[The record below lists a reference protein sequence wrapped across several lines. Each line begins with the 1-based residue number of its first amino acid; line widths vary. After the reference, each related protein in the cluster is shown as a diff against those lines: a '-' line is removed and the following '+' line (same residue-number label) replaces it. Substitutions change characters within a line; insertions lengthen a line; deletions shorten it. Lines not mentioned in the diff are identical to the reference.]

1 MARMSELHIEMQEKK
16 KNWKNDPVARFER
29 MWEGIEEYIAENG
42 RNA

>member
-16 KNWKNDPVARFER
+16 KNWKNDPVARSER

-42 RNA
+42 SGS